1 MQQKREFSNV
11 KIALI
16 KTGGTIDTSL
26 SYGVLDLNGDKN
38 DDVCNLYLRKNI
50 IKNISFERFSPFHI
64 LSENSDVQTLQKLSD
79 FFTSFDFADY
89 NGVIVTHGTDTLS
102 YTSAFLSFILRNV
115 KVPVVLVSSNLPI
128 SDEHSNALE
137 NFSSAV
143 DFILEQ
149 SDRKRNNGVFVTY
162 KDSFSGAV
170 NVHLGSRLISADIFS
185 HNFTSPNNM
194 PFGIVENGEYIA
206 IGSHKN
212 PIYSEFRHDFEGD
225 LRGIQLK
232 NKVLAISPY
241 VGIDYNNIIMG
252 ENVKAVVHRTYH
264 SGTVPTAGE
273 GSVIPFIE
281 KCIKSGVDFYLS
293 GAKSEGE
300 DIYASVGLALTS
312 GAIALPNMTWE
323 TSIVKTL
330 VAYNQRFMTPLE
342 FMTTNIS
349 FEIIAE

>member
-1 MQQKREFSNV
+1 MQQKTEHSNV

-26 SYGVLDLNGDKN
+26 SYGVLDLNSDKN
-38 DDVCNLYLRKNI
+38 DDVCNMYLRKNENC
-50 IKNISFERFSPFHI
+50 NIYFERFSPFRI
-64 LSENSDVQTLQKLSD
+64 LSENSDFEALQKLSD
-79 FFTSFDFADY
+79 FFASFDFADY
-89 NGVIVTHGTDTLS
+89 NGVIITHGTDTLS
-102 YTSAFLSFILRNV
+102 FTSAFLSFILRNV
-115 KVPVVLVSSNLPI
+115 KVPVVMVASNLPI
-128 SDEHSNALE
+128 YDERSNAFE

-149 SDRKRNNGVFVTY
+149 SDRKRHNGVFVTY
-162 KDSFSGAV
+162 KDSFTGAV

-194 PFGIVENGEYIA
+194 PFGVMENGEYIA

-212 PIYSEFRHDFEGD
+212 PMQSDFKQDFAGD
-225 LRGIQLK
+225 LRGIKLE
-232 NKVLAISPY
+232 NTVLSITPY
-241 VGIDYNNIIMG
+241 VGIDYNSIVLDK
-252 ENVKAVVHRTYH
+252 NVKCVIHRTYH
-264 SGTVPTAGE
+264 AGTVATDGQS
-273 GSVIPFIE
+273 SVIPFIE
-281 KCIKSGVDFYLS
+281 KCVKNGVDFYLA

-312 GAIALPNMTWE
+312 GAIPLPSMTWE
-323 TSIVKTL
+323 TSIIKAL
-330 VAYNQRFMTPLE
+330 IAYNQKFMTPFE